1 MIMSHRTLPA
11 LIALVSGVCA
21 FGTGYKMATRV
32 GDFNDTSP
40 RAVYAFDTR
49 GDMQFTFAGRPVTL
63 ETDRKDPSNI
73 MLIVKYGDQQLKLR
87 ATIPGNEHLPGLTQ
101 HEDWM
106 RLTRFG
112 VMSGR
117 TMEQFKADL
126 GVAADLPERLA
137 IVTKT
142 PRPGSDP
149 NSWGQVWIK
158 DWSFE
163 FHEFLPEGGFKTE
176 RFHYPTHRRGE
187 QPKAGE
193 LIENSWQYQAALM
206 LMPQQARER
215 LMGRYSNDAM
225 HSLGWLLPISAFSG
239 ATCIF
244 AIGFAA
250 APARVRRVQPAV

>member
-1 MIMSHRTLPA
+1 MSSHRTFPA
-11 LIALVSGVCA
+11 LIALLSGACA
-21 FGTGYKMATRV
+21 LGTGYMMATRV
-32 GDFNDTSP
+32 GSFNKTST
-40 RAVYAFDTR
+40 RAVYAFDNRLDTS
-49 GDMQFTFAGRPVTL
+49 FTFAERPVTL
-63 ETDRKDPSNI
+63 TTDRSDPNNI
-73 MLIVKYGDQQLKLR
+73 MLIVKYGEDQLRLR

-112 VMSGR
+112 IMSGR
-117 TMEQFKADL
+117 TMEKFKADL

-137 IVTKT
+137 IITKT

-149 NSWGQVWIK
+149 QSWGQVWIK

-163 FHEFLPEGGFKTE
+163 FHEFLPQGGFKTE

-187 QPKAGE
+187 KPKAGD
-193 LIENSWQYQAALM
+193 LIDNSWQFQAALM

-215 LMGRYSNDAM
+215 LMGRYENDAM
-225 HSLGWLLPISAFSG
+225 HALGWMLPFAAFAG
-239 ATCIF
+239 AICVF

-250 APARVRRVQPAV
+250 APARVRRLQAAV